1 MFWAFLL
8 FVISLGSVPLAVSQT
23 PSRAKSPPMA
33 ASKLLEVKVTGSHRF
48 TSEEIAAASGLPVG
62 ATVVEEDFRKA
73 ARQLGETGAFS
84 DVSFTYSYSSA
95 GTKLA
100 LQVADADKFVPAH
113 FLEFVWF
120 SDRELFK
127 KIHDRIPLFTGEL
140 PATGRLADQVS
151 DVLQAMLVENNIP
164 GHVDYLR
171 TADKSD
177 RLESFDY
184 SVSNVSIRIRQ
195 VDFSG
200 AAPPELPLLT
210 TAAEKLADR
219 EYSRGLLTNFIDHAV
234 IPIYRERGYLKAA
247 CAAPQPKVI
256 KPEASKAGEAEPRDS
271 RLNRTIVDI
280 ELAVTPGLQYK
291 LAGWSWSGEKEIS
304 ADTLQPLLH
313 AKIGEP
319 ANTVQLDDDIKRVQ
333 ELYGTRGFV
342 TATIK
347 AHAQLDNEA
356 STATY
361 LLEVH
366 EGPVYRMGELA
377 FRGIDNTLE
386 ARLRAAWKI
395 RGGDVY
401 DATYL
406 QQYLPQARKLL
417 PASVDWEVSSHVTAI
432 SRDKTVDVDLQYMAK
447 APR

>member
-1 MFWAFLL
+1 
-8 FVISLGSVPLAVSQT
+8 
-23 PSRAKSPPMA
+23 MA

-164 GHVDYLR
+164 GHVEYLR

-177 RLESFDY
+177 HLEAFDY
-184 SVSNVSIRIRQ
+184 GVSNVSIRIRQ

-219 EYSRGLLTNFIDHAV
+219 EYSRGLVTNFIEHAV

-247 CAAPQPKVI
+247 CSQPQPKVI
-256 KPEASKAGEAEPRDS
+256 KAEASKAGEAESRDS

-280 ELAVTPGLQYK
+280 DIAVTPGIQYK

-304 ADTLQPLLH
+304 AETLQPLIH

>member
-1 MFWAFLL
+1 
-8 FVISLGSVPLAVSQT
+8 
-23 PSRAKSPPMA
+23 MA

-184 SVSNVSIRIRQ
+184 SVSKVSIRIRQ

-386 ARLRAAWKI
+386 ARLRAAWKV

>member
-1 MFWAFLL
+1 LAASGLIAF
-8 FVISLGSVPLAVSQT
+8 AQSQS
-23 PSRAKSPPMA
+23 PRGAKSPPLA

-84 DVSFTYSYSSA
+84 GVSFTYFYSSA

-100 LQVADADKFVPAH
+100 FQVADADKFVPAH
-113 FLEFVWF
+113 FMEFVWF
-120 SDRELFK
+120 SDQELFK

-151 DVLQAMLVENNIP
+151 DVLQALLVENNIA
-164 GHVDYLR
+164 GHVEYLR
-171 TADKSD
+171 AADKSD
-177 RLESFDY
+177 HLEAFDY

-200 AAPPELPLLT
+200 VAPPELPLLT

-219 EYSRGLLTNFIDHAV
+219 EYSRGVLTNFIEHTV
-234 IPIYRERGYLKAA
+234 LPMYRERGYLKVA
-247 CAAPQPKVI
+247 CAPPQPKVI
-256 KPEASKAGEAEPRDS
+256 KPEASKPGEAESSDTRH
-271 RLNRTIVDI
+271 NRTIVDI
-280 ELAVTPGLQYK
+280 ELAVTPGIEYK

-304 ADTLQPLLH
+304 ADTLQPLIH
-313 AKIGEP
+313 AKIGQP

-347 AHAQLDNEA
+347 AHAQLDNA
-356 STATY
+356 DSTATY

-395 RGGDVY
+395 RAGDVY
-401 DATYL
+401 DVTYL
-406 QQYLPQARKLL
+406 QQYLSQARKLL

-432 SRDKTVDVDLQYMAK
+432 SRDKTIDVDLQYMAK